1 MESKGNRLTGDACD
15 RDWIWER
22 EIETARADD
31 AFRLAAGA
39 WERQFRRLRE
49 SSPFYAHKFRKAGL
63 GSSFVGLGDLKN
75 IPFTNKEELR
85 TALDEDPPFGS
96 NLCVEPNLVKRV
108 YQTSGT
114 TGSPNILA
122 LTRTDMETW
131 TVMGT
136 RTYYVTGIHE
146 HSSVL
151 STFGAGPFVA
161 GHTHFAL
168 LRIGSRTIPV
178 APGDTERVLFS
189 LRAGVADTLLA
200 TASFAQYLANRVEKG
215 APSPHRG
222 AISESEPT
230 RASAQGRG
238 EGLNLGLTHI
248 VTGGEP
254 GGGIPEIRDHIEKV
268 LGVTVTE
275 VMGIGDVAPSLFGE
289 CPHQQGM
296 HFCGM
301 GHVWPELIDP
311 ESLEPMEIETG
322 AVGELVYTALTRE
335 AMPVVRFRGADIVR
349 IEGTSCACERT
360 TFRMRVL
367 GRRDDMFIV
376 RGVNVYP
383 AAILSVVGD
392 YRPRVTG
399 RARVVRNKGEVS
411 VTPPV
416 PIEVEVPDGHD
427 PDSKLAGEIAEAI
440 HTKLVFRSQVTL
452 VPETEFGE
460 AGYKTRLTVSRP

>member
-1 MESKGNRLTGDACD
+1 MESKGNRLIGDACD

-22 EIETARADD
+22 EIETASANDS
-31 AFRLAAGA
+31 FRLAAGA

-49 SSPFYAHKFRKAGL
+49 SSPFYARKFRKAGL

-75 IPFTNKEELR
+75 LPFTSKEEFKK
-85 TALDEDPPFGS
+85 ALDEDPPFGS

-122 LTRTDMETW
+122 LTRSDMETW

-136 RTYYVTGIHE
+136 RTYYATGIHE

-189 LRAGVADTLLA
+189 LRAGIADTLLS
-200 TASFAQYLANRVEKG
+200 TASFAQYLANRLEKTDEQ
-215 APSPHRG
+215 PSALP
-222 AISESEPT
+222 
-230 RASAQGRG
+230 
-238 EGLNLGLTHI
+238 LTHI

-254 GGGIPEIRDHIEKV
+254 GGGIPAIRDHIERV

-311 ESLEPMEIETG
+311 ETLEPMEIETG

-335 AMPVVRFRGADIVR
+335 AMPVVRFRGGDVVR

-392 YRPRVTG
+392 FRPRVTG
-399 RARVVRNKGEVS
+399 RARVVRKKGEVS

-416 PIEVEVPDGHD
+416 PIEVEVADGHESD
-427 PDSKLAGEIAEAI
+427 PKLVADLTEAI
-440 HTKLVFRSQVTL
+440 HIKLVFRSQVTL
-452 VPETEFGE
+452 VSEAEFGE
-460 AGYKTRLTVSRP
+460 AGYKTRLTVTHE